1 MEYKDYYKTLGVE
14 RSASDQEIKKSYRK
28 LAMKFHPDKN
38 PGDTKAEDKFKE
50 INEAYQVLSDPQK
63 RSRYDQLGDS
73 YFNYQQSGGSPGGF
87 NWEQWY
93 NTGQGAGRR
102 VQVDNL
108 GDIFGGGGF
117 SDFFRVIFGDFA
129 AGMNTGGRTAQ
140 RTHAPRSMEQPIQ
153 ISLMEAYNGTTR
165 TIQSGSSRLEV
176 KIPRGA
182 KTGTKVRV
190 PAGSAAN
197 MQVDL
202 YLVVEVLS
210 DQRFERKENDL
221 YTDATIDLYTAIL
234 GGQVNVSTLS
244 GSVLLTI
251 PPGTQPGQTFR
262 LSGRGMPLIK
272 TPAQHGDLYARIK
285 VTIPRNLSEEDKS
298 VFRKLA
304 GRNQ

>member
-63 RSRYDQLGDS
+63 RARYDQLGDS
-73 YFNYQQSGGSPGGF
+73 YFNYQQSGGAPGGF

-117 SDFFRVIFGDFA
+117 SDFFRMIFGDFA
-129 AGMNTGGRTAQ
+129 TGMNTGGRTAQ
-140 RTHAPRSMEQPIQ
+140 RSQAPRSMEQPVQ

-202 YLVVEVLS
+202 YLVIEVLP
-210 DQRFERKENDL
+210 DARFERKENDL
-221 YTDATIDLYTAIL
+221 YTEATIDLYTAIL
-234 GGQVNVSTLS
+234 GGQVNVSTPG

-262 LSGRGMPLIK
+262 LSGRGMPSIK
-272 TPAQHGDLYARIK
+272 SPTQHGDLYARIK
-285 VTIPRNLSEEDKS
+285 VTIPRNLSEEDKT